1 MTDLKLHTLTEK
13 QLRAL
18 YSSAPGYLTFLLD
31 KKRVL
36 ERGTVWEMS
45 IPQRAAKTQSNQETK
60 VPARPFWGRLPGK
73 NLTDQELR
81 IVTEKQLR
89 TMYGSAPA
97 SLTFLLDRKR
107 TLEQGIAWEMSIPQR
122 AASSAR

>member
-31 KKRVL
+31 RKRVL

-45 IPQRAAKTQSNQETK
+45 IPQRAA
-60 VPARPFWGRLPGK
+60 
-73 NLTDQELR
+73 
-81 IVTEKQLR
+81 
-89 TMYGSAPA
+89 
-97 SLTFLLDRKR
+97 
-107 TLEQGIAWEMSIPQR
+107 
-122 AASSAR
+122 SSAR